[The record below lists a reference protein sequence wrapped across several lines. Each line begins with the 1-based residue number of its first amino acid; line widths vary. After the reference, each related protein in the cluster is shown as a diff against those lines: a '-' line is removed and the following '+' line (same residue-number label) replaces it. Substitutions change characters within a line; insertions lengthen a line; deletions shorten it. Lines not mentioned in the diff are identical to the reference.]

1 MSQLKDSLIQLV
13 DAIEELQSRPIPK
26 PQILDRE
33 LSGDKIMGGKITKFA
48 SVGIKDNA
56 TYADKPVLVVEND
69 KIVVP
74 AIAVERVLNPLT
86 VKGNLTVEGEI
97 RANKLHVDEI
107 SADVR
112 NERTGPLEFK
122 AENGSIS
129 NKGLVWTGKGNTKQL
144 TMQGTD
150 ENRLY
155 SSETIDI
162 GKDKEYR
169 IGNET
174 VLSSDSLG
182 LGVRNSNLT
191 KVGTLKSLEI
201 AGSLNV
207 GGFLFLDPN
216 TERLGIGTTDP
227 NGAFSV
233 ASLDHEFILDYNEES
248 RFKLGTWTTSSFDLI
263 TDDTRRISFEATGN
277 IRIHEKTSF
286 AQGIGVKVKN
296 FSDDVDITTAG
307 PVRFQNKKQ
316 EVGSEIPSAGSYRKG
331 DIVWNEDPKPTG
343 YIGWVCVREGT
354 PGLWKPFGQ
363 ISS

>member
-1 MSQLKDSLIQLV
+1 MSQLKDSLIQLA
-13 DAIEELQSRPIPK
+13 DAIEELQNRPIPK

-56 TYADKPVLVVEND
+56 TYAEKAVLVVEND
-69 KIVVP
+69 KIVAP
-74 AIAVERVLNPLT
+74 AIEVERVLNPLT
-86 VKGNLTVEGEI
+86 VRGNLTVEGEI
-97 RANKLHVDEI
+97 RGTKLHVDEI

-122 AENGSIS
+122 AENGSIA

-150 ENRLY
+150 ETRLF
-155 SSETIDI
+155 SSEIVDLAR
-162 GKDKEYR
+162 DKEYR

-174 VLSSDSLG
+174 VLSADSLG
-182 LGVRNSNLT
+182 INIRNSNLN
-191 KVGTLKSLEI
+191 KVGTLKTLEI
-201 AGSLNV
+201 SGSLTV
-207 GGFLFLDPN
+207 DSFMHYDPN
-216 TERLGIGTTDP
+216 TMRLGLGTMEP
-227 NGAFSV
+227 NGALSV
-233 ASLDHEFILDYNEES
+233 KSLEHEFVVDYSEDL
-248 RFKLGTWTTSSFDLI
+248 RFKLGTWTTSGFDII
-263 TDDTRRISFEATGN
+263 TDDTRRISFESTGN

-316 EVGSEIPSAGSYRKG
+316 EVGSSEPRDGTYRKG
-331 DIVWNEDPKPTG
+331 DIVWSDDPKPTG
-343 YIGWVCVREGT
+343 YVGWICVREGT
-354 PGLWKPFGQ
+354 PGEWKPFGQ
-363 ISS
+363 ISR